1 MGSVDHLLQ
10 CYQLCPEL
18 DVSNETE
25 VRPPSNWPQYGI
37 VTFEGVSATSAS
49 KGPRVLRNMWCCI
62 RAQEKVCLYNSSLIH
77 TAR

>member
-18 DVSNETE
+18 DMSNETE
-25 VRPPSNWPQYGI
+25 VQPPSNWPQYGI

-49 KGPRVLRNMWCCI
+49 KGPSVLRNMWCCI
-62 RAQEKVCLYNSSLIH
+62 RAQEKVCLYNSILIC
-77 TAR
+77 TMR